1 MVYMI
6 YMQREQHQ
14 WVAMR
19 RSYGAVFDFAN
30 PPKGEIRL
38 RFQVSKNIK
47 AHHVISRFAIP
58 ATWKAGATYSTKI
71 WHS

>member
-1 MVYMI
+1 M
-6 YMQREQHQ
+6 MQREQHQ
-14 WVAMR
+14 WVTMR

-47 AHHVISRFAIP
+47 AHHVVSRFAIP